1 MEPTV
6 PQPRQPS
13 GLPLSPNQSP
23 PRSSGDAYDSLL
35 TDYEAPPHRD
45 RLWLHA
51 LLFAATVATAVWAGV
66 GLVGRDYD
74 ALGTAVLVWD
84 GLRYAVPLLL
94 FLTVHEFGHYLTAR
108 RYRIDVSLPF
118 YIPFPLFFLQPNIG
132 TFGAVI
138 RIREPIRRTRQLFD
152 IGVAGPLAGF
162 AVALGVLLY
171 ALATL
176 PPPEYVLDLM
186 GHDQLK
192 LFVRRFG
199 EFPPAPLPDP
209 SGLGALTI
217 GQTPLYWALTQLFPN
232 VPPMYEMYH
241 YPVLF
246 AGWLGLFF
254 TALNLLPVGQLDGGH
269 IVYALVGPRWHGRI
283 ARAFVLVLLF
293 SASLGLL
300 LDAGGA
306 MEGFAESNGYP
317 AALGG
322 VGLWLI
328 VAALL
333 HVFVGKLFEGVRARV
348 GALLGLVVAAA
359 VALRIGGVAEVI
371 GYSGWFFWCL
381 LIVTLV
387 KVDHPPV
394 VIPEPLSPGRRA
406 LGVLAMV
413 LFVLCFSFK
422 PLYIA

>member
-6 PQPRQPS
+6 PQPRPPS
-13 GLPLSPNQSP
+13 GYPIP
-23 PRSSGDAYDSLL
+23 PTSDAYDSLL
-35 TDYEAPPHRD
+35 VNYEAPPRRD

-51 LLFAATVATAVWAGV
+51 LLFALTVGTTVWAGA
-66 GLVGRDYD
+66 GLVGRDY
-74 ALGTAVLVWD
+74 AAFGTALLVWD
-84 GLRYAVPLLL
+84 GLRYAVPLLF
-94 FLTVHEFGHYLTAR
+94 FLTVHEFGHYLAAR
-108 RYRIDVSLPF
+108 RARIDVSLPY

-152 IGVAGPLAGF
+152 IGAAGPLAGF
-162 AVALGVLLY
+162 VAALGVLVY

-176 PPPEYVLDLM
+176 PPPEYVLDLV
-186 GHDQLK
+186 GHDPLK

-199 EFPPAPLPDP
+199 HFPAEPLPDLT
-209 SGLGALTI
+209 GFGRLTI

-269 IVYALVGPRWHGRI
+269 IVYALVGPRWHGRL

-293 SASLGLL
+293 SASLGLMLDYEPL
-300 LDAGGA
+300 LAA
-306 MEGFAESNGYP
+306 AAVSYGYP

-322 VGLWLI
+322 VGVWLI
-328 VAALL
+328 AAALL
-333 HVFVGKLFEGVRARV
+333 YFFLGKLFEDGRVRI
-348 GALLGLVVAAA
+348 GSLFALVAAA
-359 VALRIGGVAEVI
+359 ALALRVGGVAEAI
-371 GYSGWFFWCL
+371 GYSGWYFWCL
-381 LIVTLV
+381 LIVVLI

-394 VIPEPLSPGRRA
+394 VIHEPLSPGRRA
-406 LGVLAMV
+406 LGVLALV

>member
-1 MEPTV
+1 MEPTL
-6 PQPRQPS
+6 PQPRHPS
-13 GLPLSPNQSP
+13 GLPLSPTD
-23 PRSSGDAYDSLL
+23 DAYDSLL
-35 TDYEAPPHRD
+35 VNYEAPPRRD

-51 LLFAATVATAVWAGV
+51 LLFALTVGTTVWAGA
-66 GLVGRDYD
+66 GLVGRDY
-74 ALGTAVLVWD
+74 AAFGTALLVWD
-84 GLRYAVPLLL
+84 GLRYAVPLLF
-94 FLTVHEFGHYLTAR
+94 FLTVHEFGHYLAAR
-108 RYRIDVSLPF
+108 RARIDVSLPY

-176 PPPEYVLDLM
+176 PPPEYVLDLV

-199 EFPPAPLPDP
+199 AFPPAPLPDP
-209 SGLGALTI
+209 TGLGALTI

-300 LDAGGA
+300 LDAGGGMA
-306 MEGFAESNGYP
+306 GFAEANGYP
-317 AALGG
+317 PALGS

-333 HVFVGKLFEGVRARV
+333 HVFVGKLFEDGGVRAGV
-348 GALLGLVVAAA
+348 LIGLVVAAA
-359 VALRIGGVAEVI
+359 VALRIGGIAEAV

-381 LIVTLV
+381 LIVVLI

-394 VIPEPLSPGRRA
+394 VIHEPLSPGRRV
-406 LGVLAMV
+406 LGILAMV

>member
-6 PQPRQPS
+6 PQPRHPS
-13 GLPLSPNQSP
+13 GLPLSPTS
-23 PRSSGDAYDSLL
+23 DAYDSLL
-35 TDYEAPPHRD
+35 TDYEAPKQRD

-51 LLFAATVATAVWAGV
+51 LLFAATVATAVWAGA
-66 GLVGRDYD
+66 GLVGRDYE
-74 ALGTAVLVWD
+74 AFGMGMLVWD
-84 GLRYAVPLLL
+84 GLRYAVPLLF

-108 RYRIDVSLPF
+108 RYGIDVSLPY

-162 AVALGVLLY
+162 AVALGVLVY

-176 PPPEYVLDLM
+176 PPPEYVLDLA
-186 GHDQLK
+186 GHDPLK

-199 EFPPAPLPDP
+199 HFPAEPLPDP
-209 SGLGALTI
+209 TGLGALTI
-217 GQTPLYWALTQLFPN
+217 GQTPLYWALTQLFPD

-293 SASLGLL
+293 SASLGLIG
-300 LDAGGA
+300 DAGGA
-306 MEGFAESNGYP
+306 MAGLAVSYGYAP
-317 AALGG
+317 AFGG
-322 VGLWLI
+322 IALWLG
-328 VAALL
+328 VAVLL
-333 HVFVGKLFEGVRARV
+333 YLFVGKLFDGGRARV
-348 GALLGLVVAAA
+348 AALFGLVVATA
-359 VALRIGGVAEVI
+359 VALRIGGIAEAI

-381 LIVTLV
+381 LIVALI

-394 VIPEPLSPGRRA
+394 VIREPLSPGRRA